1 METNVIIREQHEQT
15 VKEFFESHDFYVEQ
29 ASDTVIQVNKSGDLP
44 VYISIGEEALFFEV
58 DLGNITEIGS
68 LDLYYRLLDLNTE
81 ILPVSVGVNSSHPDD
96 PRLVLLES
104 RERANLDANELLSV
118 MNALEIASVKVEI
131 LLSEFMK

>member
-15 VKEFFESHDFYVEQ
+15 GKELFESHDFYEEQ

-81 ILPVSVGVNSSHPDD
+81 ILPVSVGVNSSHTDD